1 MTRVPANEVEAAEF
15 YVMVNRKKKM
25 LPTRALYD
33 MVYDET
39 ERHYTP
45 VNHTK
50 MDACWA
56 IRQVP
61 TTRWLWNPVKR
72 QFQYDLYLRRTGK
85 IKRYRPS
92 IRRLMFLLK
101 DPDLYFDSRYQ
112 VSHLCHNA
120 ECYNPEHL
128 SFEVGVV
135 NLARNGCPGPPG
147 CRHHP
152 LCLVAGPYSNLDRHG
167 NQSLGYFDTEHIN

>member
-1 MTRVPANEVEAAEF
+1 MTRVPRNEVEAAEF
-15 YVMVNRKKKM
+15 YTMVNRKRELITPKNLYQKILM
-25 LPTRALYD
+25 QIVFSMDRTTKGCWHITRAP
-33 MVYDET
+33 
-39 ERHYTP
+39 TP
-45 VNHTK
+45 VS
-50 MDACWA
+50 
-56 IRQVP
+56 
-61 TTRWLWNPVKR
+61 WLWNPVKR

-92 IRRLMFLLK
+92 VRRLFFLLR